1 MVPKHGSKIK
11 PHNHPIDSMDG
22 FARKDALRSVAM
34 ANTQKGVTTQTH
46 HRGNTKS
53 GVTHVE
59 TEFGNKPRPH
69 K

>member
-22 FARKDALRSVAM
+22 FARKDALRSPAM
-34 ANTQKGVTTQTH
+34 AQVQKGVTTQKNS
-46 HRGNTKS
+46 RGNSKGS
-53 GVTHVE
+53 AVHVP